1 MKKFLR
7 ILFGI
12 IIVLVLV
19 TYIPQFCH
27 TCSDCK
33 KFFIGAGY
41 EPNVVAELLSSEEG
55 ILCKDCAEK
64 QHVIGVGL
72 GKSLDD
78 FKKQIEYNPLTVIQ
92 EWID

>member
-7 ILFGI
+7 ILFI
-12 IIVLVLV
+12 IVVVLVLV

-27 TCSDCK
+27 MCTDCG

-41 EPNVVAELLSSEEG
+41 EPNVIAELFSSEEG
-55 ILCKDCAEK
+55 TLCKNCAEK
-64 QHVIGVGL
+64 QHMIGVGL

-78 FKKQIEYNPLTVIQ
+78 YKKPIEYNPLTVIQ
-92 EWID
+92 DWLD